1 MTKRGSLMVST
12 SRYQATGS
20 ELDCWLGKVYSTI
33 NLLWVKNEY
42 QICLGAKQ
50 TPRWVDY
57 QPCTYHSLYISQE
70 KRQIFTKVNFTGKNC
85 QEKLPDF
92 TAT

>member
-20 ELDCWLGKVYSTI
+20 ELDWWLGKVYSTI

-42 QICLGAKQ
+42 QICFGTKQ

-57 QPCTYHSLYISQE
+57 QYCTYHKKSDRSLQKLISLE
-70 KRQIFTKVNFTGKNC
+70 KFAKKF
-85 QEKLPDF
+85 
-92 TAT
+92 A